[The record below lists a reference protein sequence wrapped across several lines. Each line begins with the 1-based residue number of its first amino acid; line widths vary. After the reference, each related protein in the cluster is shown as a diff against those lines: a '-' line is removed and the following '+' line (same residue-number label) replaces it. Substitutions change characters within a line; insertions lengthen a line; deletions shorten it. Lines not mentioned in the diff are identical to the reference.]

1 MLEVHPGRDIERA
14 GRRTLLHMA
23 IDKETA
29 ERIDQP
35 VAEEA
40 EREAR
45 LTPSEAVARMRI
57 NVPVRGNRKLRTVIE
72 RVNEDKQLKGWWHAS
87 NVNAVARME
96 INDHSWVHIQ
106 IVTNIALKL
115 LRQLTKHGVEPGV
128 VRDYGMTSDDAEIV
142 VTLAA
147 LMHCVGM
154 SIHRHGHE
162 DFSLFLSEPKLREL
176 LEGIYDEPDRTVI
189 VSEVLQAIISH
200 RADGQPLTIEA
211 GLIRV
216 ADALDMAKGR
226 SRVPFERGRVSM
238 HSLSA
243 AAIEDVTITDGED
256 RPIAIEIRMNNSSG
270 IFQIDG
276 LLKAKLRGSGLEP
289 YVEVVAHIDT
299 ETEQRL
305 VPMYRLEL

>member
-1 MLEVHPGRDIERA
+1 MTYPADVDFEA
-14 GRRTLLHMA
+14 MA
-23 IDKETA
+23 IDENDLDEETA
-29 ERIDQP
+29 ERIEQP
-35 VAEEA
+35 AAEEA
-40 EREAR
+40 EVEAR
-45 LTPSEAVARMRI
+45 LTPTEAIERMRI
-57 NVPVRGNRKLRTVIE
+57 NVPVRGNRKLRTLIE
-72 RVNEDKQLKGWWHAS
+72 RVNGDKQLKGWWHVS

-115 LRQLTKHGVEPGV
+115 LRQLTKHHVEPAV
-128 VRDYGMTSDDAEIV
+128 VGDYGMTSDDAEIV

-162 DFSLFLSEPKLREL
+162 DFSLFLAEPKLREL
-176 LEGIYDEPDRTVI
+176 LTGIYEEPDLTVI

-226 SRVPFERGRVSM
+226 SRIPFERGRVSM

-243 AAIEDVTITDGED
+243 AAIEDVTISDGEE
-256 RPIAIEIRMNNSSG
+256 RPVLIEILMNNSSG
-270 IFQIDG
+270 LFQVDG

-299 ETEQRL
+299 ETERRL
-305 VPMYRLEL
+305 VEVYRLDL

>member
-1 MLEVHPGRDIERA
+1 MTGIYD
-14 GRRTLLHMA
+14 GCGGRTLSSVA

-29 ERIDQP
+29 DRIEQP
-35 VAEEA
+35 VAAEA
-40 EREAR
+40 EHEAR
-45 LTPSEAVARMRI
+45 LTPVEAIDRMKI
-57 NVPVRGNRKLRTVIE
+57 NVPVRGNRKLRALID
-72 RVNEDKQLKGWWHAS
+72 RVNEDKQLKAWWHVS
-87 NVNAVARME
+87 NVNAVTRME

-106 IVTNIALKL
+106 IVANIALKL
-115 LRQLTKHGVEPGV
+115 LRQLTKHHVEPAV
-128 VRDYGMTSDDAEIV
+128 VSDYGMTRDDAEVI

-147 LMHCVGM
+147 LTHCIGM

-162 DFSLFLSEPKLREL
+162 DFSLFLAAPKLQQL

-189 VSEVLQAIISH
+189 VSEVLQSIISH

-243 AAIEDVTITDGED
+243 AAIEDVTITDGEEK
-256 RPIAIEIRMNNSSG
+256 PIAIEIRMNNSSG

-299 ETEQRL
+299 ETERRL
-305 VPMYRLEL
+305 VQIYKLEV

>member
-1 MLEVHPGRDIERA
+1 V
-14 GRRTLLHMA
+14 A

-29 ERIDQP
+29 ERIEQP
-35 VAEEA
+35 VPAEA
-40 EREAR
+40 EHEAR
-45 LTPSEAVARMRI
+45 LTPAEAIERMRI
-57 NVPVRGNRKLRTVIE
+57 NVPVRGNRKLRTLIE
-72 RVNEDKQLKGWWHAS
+72 RVNDDKQLKGWWHVS

-115 LRQLTKHGVEPGV
+115 LRQLTKHHVEPAV
-128 VRDYGMTSDDAEIV
+128 VTDYGMTRDDAEVI

-147 LMHCVGM
+147 LTHCLGM

-162 DFSLFLSEPKLREL
+162 DFSLFLAAPKLQQL

-189 VSEVLQAIISH
+189 ASEVLQAIISH

-226 SRVPFERGRVSM
+226 SRIPFERGRVSM

-243 AAIEDVTITDGED
+243 AAIEDVTITDGEE
-256 RPIAIEIRMNNSSG
+256 RPILIEIRMNNSSG
-270 IFQIDG
+270 IFQVDG

-305 VPMYRLEL
+305 IQTYRVDL

>member
-1 MLEVHPGRDIERA
+1 V
-14 GRRTLLHMA
+14 A

-35 VAEEA
+35 VAAEA
-40 EREAR
+40 EAEAR
-45 LTPSEAVARMRI
+45 LTPTEAIGRMRI
-57 NVPVRGNRKLRTVIE
+57 NVPVRGNRKLRTLID
-72 RVNEDKQLKGWWHAS
+72 RVNEDAQLKGWWHVS

-106 IVTNIALKL
+106 IVANIALKL
-115 LRQLTKHGVEPGV
+115 LRQLTKHHVEPAM
-128 VRDYGMTSDDAEIV
+128 VRDYGMTTDDAEVV

-147 LMHCVGM
+147 LTHCIGM

-162 DFSLFLSEPKLREL
+162 DFSLFLAEPKLREL
-176 LEGIYDEPDRTVI
+176 LTGIYDEPDRTVI

-226 SRVPFERGRVSM
+226 SRIPFERGRVSM

-243 AAIEDVTITDGED
+243 AAIEDVTITDGDE
-256 RPIAIEIRMNNSSG
+256 RPIQIEILMNNSSG
-270 IFQIDG
+270 IFQVDG

-299 ETEQRL
+299 ETERRL
-305 VPMYRLEL
+305 VQVYKLEV